1 MRLFVLQNGVYF
13 LFAEKLSSKGFFSI
27 EMIYF
32 KQPEFEIRIP
42 FLPFFFS
49 RKDFIALIAI

>member
-1 MRLFVLQNGVYF
+1 MFDMALNTSLSVLQNGIYF

-32 KQPEFEIRIP
+32 K
-42 FLPFFFS
+42 
-49 RKDFIALIAI
+49 

>member
-1 MRLFVLQNGVYF
+1 MRLSVLQNGIYF

-32 KQPEFEIRIP
+32 K
-42 FLPFFFS
+42 
-49 RKDFIALIAI
+49 